1 MTLIILAA
9 LGYLVSPVLLI
20 CGWAQWVRQ
29 PKPRSVAPILSLV
42 GIAFATASALLAIA
56 AVAFAQIHHF
66 PHQDPM
72 LIKVYRVGVLLSRV
86 AVVLG
91 IVGIWRPGSLRWYAP
106 ISALAT
112 LAFWMLAATSE

>member
-1 MTLIILAA
+1 MSLIILAA

-20 CGWAQWVRQ
+20 WGWAQWVRK
-29 PKPRSVAPILSLV
+29 PKVRTLFAAFSLGGLV
-42 GIAFATASALLAIA
+42 LATASAFLAIA
-56 AVAFAQIHHF
+56 AVAYAQIHHF

-72 LIKVYRVGVLLSRV
+72 LIKMYRVGTLLSRG
-86 AVVLG
+86 G
-91 IVGIWRPGSLRWYAP
+91 ITFGIGGMLRPNSLRWYAP